1 MRLDERSPLLAT
13 AFRNRRAPARINGAV
28 YRLYSHVFIGYIKAL
43 VPRRCL
49 CALQM
54 DPEGEGPLLPRN
66 GAEEFKPFRGRVG
79 EFSFW

>member
-1 MRLDERSPLLAT
+1 
-13 AFRNRRAPARINGAV
+13 
-28 YRLYSHVFIGYIKAL
+28 
-43 VPRRCL
+43 
-49 CALQM
+49 M